1 MSLLLNDLLLV
12 DSDELANDVN
22 LVEHVS
28 FLDCVS
34 CEDFSLE
41 ALALAERLEHH
52 RVDWLPHV
60 QKVLLSLSVH
70 CARKHWKL
78 VVVRF
83 QVGLELT
90 H

>member
-1 MSLLLNDLLLV
+1 MSFLLNDLLLV

-28 FLDCVS
+28 LLDCVS

-41 ALALAERLEHH
+41 ALALAKRLEHH

-60 QKVLLSLSVH
+60 
-70 CARKHWKL
+70 
-78 VVVRF
+78 
-83 QVGLELT
+83 
-90 H
+90 